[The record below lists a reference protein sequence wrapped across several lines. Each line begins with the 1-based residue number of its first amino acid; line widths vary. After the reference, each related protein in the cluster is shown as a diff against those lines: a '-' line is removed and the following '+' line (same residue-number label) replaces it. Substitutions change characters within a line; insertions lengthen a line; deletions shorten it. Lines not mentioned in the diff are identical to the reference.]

1 MAILIN
7 YFSDYPIGTV
17 MFAINVPM
25 VLLSIRYIVKGFGFD
40 LTREREVLML
50 VVDNNKVQVVKSI
63 VETHDDEGLLI
74 VMEASE
80 LLGRGH

>member
-1 MAILIN
+1 
-7 YFSDYPIGTV
+7 
-17 MFAINVPM
+17 
-25 VLLSIRYIVKGFGFD
+25 
-40 LTREREVLML
+40 ML